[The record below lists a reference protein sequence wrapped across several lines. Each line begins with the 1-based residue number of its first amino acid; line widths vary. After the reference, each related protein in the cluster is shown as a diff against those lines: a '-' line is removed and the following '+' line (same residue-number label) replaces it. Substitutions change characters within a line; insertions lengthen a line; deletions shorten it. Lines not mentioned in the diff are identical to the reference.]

1 MFTIDNVSTMPG
13 NSNKYLEVLF
23 ATRGSIRGFIRSLK
37 RQRTGRQNNIYLI
50 PNIGGPICLKRAML
64 ASVVHSMLLYGA
76 PICERTLKV
85 KKNRRCC
92 KAPTRRFC
100 CNFSGYNRDPVPR
113 PNDAGE
119 KADEWRN
126 GQGNY
131 KTLKRQNSAYL
142 AGKMTR
148 LYGHRGVEWKT
159 DSWPQVL
166 DWEHRT
172 IDYYLTQDKHCKR
185 WDAITQRTISKLGR
199 AITPRNLVGTILECK
214 KH

>member
-1 MFTIDNVSTMPG
+1 MTADSKADLTRNGNENPKRISVWMAENDVKLASGKTYALIIIKKIKRDGLMFTIDNVSTMPG

-85 KKNRRCC
+85 EKNRRCC

-119 KADEWRN
+119 KTDEWRN

-148 LYGHRGVEWKT
+148 LYGHRGVE
-159 DSWPQVL
+159 
-166 DWEHRT
+166 
-172 IDYYLTQDKHCKR
+172 
-185 WDAITQRTISKLGR
+185 
-199 AITPRNLVGTILECK
+199 
-214 KH
+214 

>member
-1 MFTIDNVSTMPG
+1 MTADSKADLTRNENENPKRISVWMAENDVKLASAKTYALIIIKKIKRDGLMFTIDNVSTMPG

-119 KADEWRN
+119 KTDEWRN

-148 LYGHRGVEWKT
+148 LYGHRGVE
-159 DSWPQVL
+159 
-166 DWEHRT
+166 
-172 IDYYLTQDKHCKR
+172 
-185 WDAITQRTISKLGR
+185 
-199 AITPRNLVGTILECK
+199 
-214 KH
+214 